1 MNTLDFHNENSLRN
15 FPIKDGLN
23 RVSTNGQF
31 VLPNDLIVD
40 MMLATSANAGTRF
53 FIFKLVNTAD
63 SVAISVSD
71 NSGVVVGTFNVK
83 LTTHSSGDDYQ
94 LTPST
99 AYTGANGR
107 ITIWDT
113 AGITAAPLGS
123 FDFNITAT
131 ELCMRVA
138 LPCVQSVSRISFADA
153 DGLVKTLTGNIT
165 VQAESNLRFRYEGYK
180 LIIDA
185 GEGLGLN
192 KACNELPNPI
202 RSINGVVG
210 DSNGDFVI
218 IPADCAA
225 FETVTN
231 GLLLKD
237 TCAKPCVG
245 CTELSELTDRAAAVE
260 SEMLNVKRFI
270 DDVSTKVTQ
279 LATLASYTYDCQDC
293 N

>member
-23 RVSTNGQF
+23 RLSTNGQF
-31 VLPNDLIVD
+31 VLPNDFIVD
-40 MMLATSANAGTRF
+40 MMLAVAGDATTRF
-53 FIFKLVNTAD
+53 FISKLVNTSD
-63 SVAISVSD
+63 SVAVTISD
-71 NSGVVVGTFNVK
+71 NSSVVVGAFNVK
-83 LTTHSSGDDYQ
+83 LSTHTPGKDYQ
-94 LTPST
+94 LTPS
-99 AYTGANGR
+99 ASYSESNGR

-113 AGITAAPLGS
+113 AGITASPIGS
-123 FDFNITAT
+123 FDFNIGAT

-138 LPCVQSVSRISFADA
+138 VPAVQNVARISFTDS
-153 DGLVKTLTGNIT
+153 DGFAKTLTGNVTI
-165 VQAESNLRFRYEGYK
+165 QAESNLRFRYESYK
-180 LIIDA
+180 LIMDA

-192 KACNELPNPI
+192 KACNQLPNPI

-225 FETVTN
+225 FETITN

-245 CTELSELTDRAAAVE
+245 CTELSELTNRAAAVE
-260 SEMLNVKRFI
+260 SEMLNIKRFI
-270 DDVSTKVTQ
+270 DDVAAKVTQ
-279 LATLASYTYDCQDC
+279 LSTLASYTYDCQDC

>member
-1 MNTLDFHNENSLRN
+1 MNTLDFQNENSLRN

-23 RVSTNGQF
+23 RTSTNGQF

-40 MMLATSANAGTRF
+40 MSLATTTVNRF
-53 FIFKLVNTAD
+53 HISKLVNTTDSVSITISDAD
-63 SVAISVSD
+63 S
-71 NSGVVVGTFNVK
+71 VVVGTFNIK
-83 LTTHSSGDDYQ
+83 LSTHQPGTDYQ
-94 LTPST
+94 LIASS

-107 ITIWDT
+107 LTVWDT
-113 AGITAAPLGS
+113 AGISAAPIGS
-123 FDFNITAT
+123 FEFPSTAT
-131 ELCMRVA
+131 ELCMRVGV
-138 LPCVQSVSRISFADA
+138 PCVQHVARISFID
-153 DGLVKTLTGNIT
+153 DEGLTKTLTGNIT
-165 VQAESNLRFRYEGYK
+165 IQAESNLRFRYESSR

-192 KACNELPNPI
+192 KACNELPDPI

-210 DSNGDFVI
+210 DANGDFVI
-218 IPADCAA
+218 VPADCASLDPI
-225 FETVTN
+225 TN

-245 CTELSELTDRAAAVE
+245 CTELSELTNRAAAVE

-270 DDVSTKVTQ
+270 DDVSAKVTQ
-279 LATLASYTYDCQDC
+279 LSTLAAYTYDCQDC